1 MLNAFLYLYPNCQR
15 TIMMINLIKRGRI
28 PSLQP
33 PGNVSVEVNGF
44 EPMASPLVKRDALD
58 P

>member
-15 TIMMINLIKRGRI
+15 TTMMINLIKRGRI

-33 PGNVSVEVNGF
+33 PGNVLVEVNGF